1 MNCQE
6 IELKFGVIGVC
17 TNLRKILQSIGKV
30 ENEHVDNL
38 TNIYFDTNKRDF
50 YEMQAGLRIRK
61 ANDYTEQTLK
71 IRGSNIAG
79 VHVRNEYNVR
89 IDENAKKPDL
99 SLFPLDAFPDGT
111 DLAQLQKK
119 LRKDCELDFTRHSYD
134 FRFGEALFEV
144 SYDRGGILYEGGKYP
159 INELEVELKE
169 ASLSEEELLDAFL
182 NLVKALDEKGIALTL
197 EPFSKMHKD
206 AVLLRNE
213 RNQIRLPDSG
223 PHNVSEFL
231 IGLIIMFEKMIG
243 LLMVKQNPAVLGYI
257 SYTLKA
263 INKALKEL
271 KRELKMAFPSEQIK
285 PLLKEIKDLR
295 AILMHMYKYMH
306 ALEGEFLN
314 VAFAIDEHEIAST
327 VEVLRAKI
335 GKTKLYMLPLR
346 IRVLLNKIA
355 AAYEK

>member
-1 MNCQE
+1 ME
-6 IELKFGVIGVC
+6 K
-17 TNLRKILQSIGKV
+17 
-30 ENEHVDNL
+30 
-38 TNIYFDTNKRDF
+38 
-50 YEMQAGLRIRK
+50 
-61 ANDYTEQTLK
+61 
-71 IRGSNIAG
+71 
-79 VHVRNEYNVR
+79 
-89 IDENAKKPDL
+89 
-99 SLFPLDAFPDGT
+99 
-111 DLAQLQKK
+111 
-119 LRKDCELDFTRHSYD
+119 
-134 FRFGEALFEV
+134 
-144 SYDRGGILYEGGKYP
+144 
-159 INELEVELKE
+159 LKE

-182 NLVKALDEKGIALTL
+182 NLVKALDEKGVAMTL
-197 EPFSKMHKD
+197 EPFSKMHKA

-213 RNQIRLPDSG
+213 RNMIRLPDSG
-223 PHNVSEFL
+223 PHNVSDFL

-295 AILMHMYKYMH
+295 AILMRMYKYMH

>member
-1 MNCQE
+1 MGIDGSPGNAFVT
-6 IELKFGVIGVC
+6 LFYG
-17 TNLRKILQSIGKV
+17 
-30 ENEHVDNL
+30 
-38 TNIYFDTNKRDF
+38 DF
-50 YEMQAGLRIRK
+50 PGFQGR
-61 ANDYTEQTLK
+61 T
-71 IRGSNIAG
+71 
-79 VHVRNEYNVR
+79 
-89 IDENAKKPDL
+89 
-99 SLFPLDAFPDGT
+99 
-111 DLAQLQKK
+111 
-119 LRKDCELDFTRHSYD
+119 
-134 FRFGEALFEV
+134 FGEALFEV

-197 EPFSKMHKD
+197 EPFSKMHKA

-295 AILMHMYKYMH
+295 AILMHMYKYM
-306 ALEGEFLN
+306 
-314 VAFAIDEHEIAST
+314 FAIDEHEIAST